1 MTPSWMSQR
10 LKLRLHAMDHVSGS
24 EEAGLTIVEY
34 GCYQCPDSGQTHRL
48 IRTIQQRLGQRVRLI
63 FRHFPQIDLYPQAQ
77 IAAEAAEAAAAQGKF
92 WQMHNLLFERQ
103 QELEDG
109 HLVEYAAELGL
120 EMSHFL
126 KDVSGHVYEQRVQA
140 DLFSGIRMGVTS
152 TPTLFINGICQNGN
166 NSLLQ
171 LLTVVID
178 ACGTSLDKAPID
190 PLPRAS
196 E

>member
-1 MTPSWMSQR
+1 MTWMSQ
-10 LKLRLHAMDHVSGS
+10 KIPPPIQTMDHVSGS
-24 EEAGLTIVEY
+24 EEAVLTIVKY
-34 GCYQCPDSGQTHRL
+34 GCYQCPYSGQTHRL
-48 IRTIQQRLGQRVRLI
+48 IRTLQQRLDQQVRLI

-77 IAAEAAEAAAAQGKF
+77 RIAEVAEAAAAQGKF

-103 QELEDG
+103 QALGDG

-126 KDVSGHVYEQRVQA
+126 KDVSEHVYEQRVQA
-140 DLFSGIRMGVTS
+140 DLFSGIRMGVIC
-152 TPTLFINGICQNGN
+152 TPTLFINGIRQNGD

-178 ACGTSLDKAPID
+178 ACDPPLDKDRTDALFIFP
-190 PLPRAS
+190 